1 MEPSMNESNC
11 ESVRIAA
18 MALADGE
25 HPSLDP
31 ILIAAHMAGCAAC
44 RQELEQLRAVSVQ
57 LTGASRRRY
66 PVDLWPA
73 VAIRLAA
80 PSRQKLV
87 FLVLGILLVAYKF
100 AEFAPSR
107 EFGLA
112 VQLVPLAIALAAFRY
127 LKENPFR
134 ITTQLKIEGD

>member
-1 MEPSMNESNC
+1 MNESNC

-25 HPSLDP
+25 QPALDP
-31 ILIAAHMAGCAAC
+31 DFIAAHMAGCAAC
-44 RQELEQLRAVSVQ
+44 RIEVEKLRAV
-57 LTGASRRRY
+57 TGRLAGQSRREY
-66 PVDLWPA
+66 SADLWPS
-73 VAIRLAA
+73 VETRLAT
-80 PSRQKLV
+80 PSRQRRM
-87 FLVLGILLVAYKF
+87 FLVLGVLLVAYKI

-112 VQLVPLAIALAAFRY
+112 VQLIPIVIALAVFRY

-134 ITTQLKIEGD
+134 ITTELKLEGD

>member
-1 MEPSMNESNC
+1 MNQSNC

-25 HPSLDP
+25 QPALDP
-31 ILIAAHMAGCAAC
+31 DFIAAHVAGCAAC
-44 RQELEQLRAVSVQ
+44 RLELEQLRAVSGR
-57 LTGASRRRY
+57 LSGLSRREY
-66 PVDLWPA
+66 PVDVWPS
-73 VAIRLAA
+73 VETRLAT
-80 PSRQKLV
+80 PSRQRRV
-87 FLVLGILLVAYKF
+87 FLVLGALLVAYKI

-112 VQLVPLAIALAAFRY
+112 VQLVPIAIALAVFRY

-134 ITTQLKIEGD
+134 ITTELKLEGE

>member
-1 MEPSMNESNC
+1 MRESNC

-25 HPSLDP
+25 QSPLDP
-31 ILIAAHMAGCAAC
+31 DFIAAHVAGCEAC
-44 RQELEQLRAVSVQ
+44 RLELELLRGFDVQ
-57 LTGASRRRY
+57 IAGKTRHEY

-73 VAIRLAA
+73 LEPRLA
-80 PSRQKLV
+80 PRSRQRRV
-87 FLVLGILLVAYKF
+87 FLVLGVLLLAYKI

-112 VQLVPLAIALAAFRY
+112 VQLVPILIALAAFRF
-127 LKENPFR
+127 LRENPFC
-134 ITTQLKIEGD
+134 ITTELKIEGD